1 MTPATLAFD
10 LNCWSIR
17 LKMRGPLL
25 TTSSAP
31 LGFGIDAPFAR
42 NAAGDHYLAGS
53 LVKGRIKEA
62 WQELADSEA
71 GGSWDWAR
79 WMGKEPPQTGAE
91 DWDSERGLLQFT
103 DFTLQRDVSAS
114 LDEDL
119 ITYRIARDRQTHSVR
134 SGQNLMIQSPFAAGG
149 EYWFEGRVWAIVSPA
164 EALLLDRGLHQ
175 GLCFTPAL
183 GAETSVG
190 FGVIADVEVA
200 RETQWTNGNG
210 WGAADAAHWGVAFAP
225 EGPLCLAGRR
235 IAENIFE
242 SEPDIA
248 GSVIKG
254 ALAALLLR
262 LHGAAGTDVSTIPG
276 LAPQSLYK
284 DLCREFSKL
293 RVLHAK
299 PVLKG
304 GRRRPQALPLSA
316 IKVGDDHLKDAAL
329 TAALRPVDGYAP
341 AFQFD
346 WKREDRKKPDWETAN
361 KELALTP
368 PAHELRVRTQIE
380 TDKRRARDQ
389 ALFAYRMLAARALD
403 SEGGVDEYEWLTE
416 FGFGSMEPQTQA
428 LVKAQLAALLGSYG
442 LPGVGKLKTRCQAS
456 RVAVESPADAI
467 KREAVFIV
475 TLQTPA
481 LLCDVEQIGD
491 GLSDASQVYADYW
504 KEASQDSFELDRERF
519 YASQDLAGG
528 GYLWRRFSPQ
538 RIYRPY
544 VLTRAGSTFVL
555 KATGRGS
562 AEERLALWRRSG
574 LPLARTV
581 CDRFGLRGDAADWQ
595 RCPYV
600 PENGFGEIAVD
611 PAWQWEHTL

>member
-1 MTPATLAFD
+1 MTAATLALD
-10 LNCWSIR
+10 LNCWAIR

-62 WQELADSEA
+62 WQELVDSEA

-79 WMGKEPPQTGAE
+79 WMGKEPPQPGAE
-91 DWDSERGLLQFT
+91 DWESERGLLQFS
-103 DFTLQRDVSAS
+103 DFIFQPDGSGS

-119 ITYRIARDRQTHSVR
+119 ITYRIALDRETHSVR
-134 SGQNLMIQSPFAAGG
+134 SGQNLMIQSPFVAGS
-149 EYWFEGRVWAIVSPA
+149 EYWFEGRAWAIVSPA

-200 RETQWTNGNG
+200 REAAWGNG
-210 WGAADAAHWGVAFAP
+210 TGWDSANASNWGVAFTP
-225 EGPLCLAGRR
+225 EGPLCLAGKR

-248 GSVIKG
+248 GGVIKG

-262 LHGAAGTDVSTIPG
+262 LHSATGADVSTLPG
-276 LAPQSLYK
+276 MAPQSLYL

-316 IKVGDDHLKDAAL
+316 IKVGKDDQTRLKDAAL
-329 TAALRPVDGYAP
+329 TAALRPVDGRAP
-341 AFQFD
+341 AFQID
-346 WKREDRKKPDWETAN
+346 WKGDDWGRA
-361 KELALTP
+361 KRELALVP
-368 PAHELRVRTQIE
+368 PARELRVRTQIE
-380 TDKRRARDQ
+380 TGKRRALDQ
-389 ALFAYRMLAARALD
+389 ALFAYRMLAARARD
-403 SEGGVDEYEWLTE
+403 GKGGIDEYEWLTE
-416 FGFGSMEPQTQA
+416 FGFDSIDGQKQA
-428 LVKAQLAALLGSYG
+428 LVKAQLAALLGRYG

-456 RVAVESPADAI
+456 RVAVERPVAA
-467 KREAVFIV
+467 KKHEGVFIV

-481 LLCDVEQIGD
+481 LLCDVAEIGP
-491 GLSDASQVYADYW
+491 GLSDSSEIYANYW
-504 KEASQDSFELDRERF
+504 QEASQDSFELDRERF
-519 YASQDLAGG
+519 YAAQDLAGG
-528 GYLWRRFSPQ
+528 GYLWRQFSAE
-538 RIYRPY
+538 RMYRPY

-555 KATGRGS
+555 KPTGRGNT
-562 AEERLALWRRSG
+562 EERLAIWRRSG
-574 LPLARTV
+574 LPVARKV
-581 CDRFGLRGDAADWQ
+581 REHFGLGGDASDWKH
-595 RCPYV
+595 CPYV

-611 PAWQWEHTL
+611 PAWQWGHIL